1 MPAESKRRV
10 DSNIEHN
17 LFWITDISGKYG
29 LYIKSAS
36 EFASTELDIKLRG
49 IALVK
54 RNFENAG
61 ELFLILKKNEDWE
74 LFLVLCRD
82 IISTCSV
89 SLVNEKMINAVEN
102 RLRRWQVFLMQNN
115 DISISYEKQMG
126 LFAELQFLKNILIP
140 AYGSLASLTAWNGPE
155 ADKQDFSLPKIAVEV
170 KSFRSS
176 NGLVVTIS
184 SAHQLLS
191 NNKPIYL
198 IAYGLTEDLNGS
210 SIQDVIEELTTD
222 FESES
227 MQALQQFE
235 KSIIDFGYMPG
246 VNYDHMYKF
255 RVDGY
260 TAYLVE
266 DDFPR
271 IVPMNIATEI
281 VAVNYSIDLAH
292 CNRFQTDI
300 HQIVN

>member
-1 MPAESKRRV
+1 MPAEAKRRV

-17 LFWITDISGKYG
+17 LFWITDVSGKYG

-49 IALVK
+49 IALIK

-61 ELFLILKKNEDWE
+61 ELYLVLKKNEDWE

-82 IISTCSV
+82 IISTCSA
-89 SLVNEKMINAVEN
+89 SLVNEKMINAVET

-126 LFAELQFLKNILIP
+126 LFAELQFLKNVLIP
-140 AYGSLASLTAWNGPE
+140 AYGSITSLTAWNGPV
-155 ADKQDFSLPKIAVEV
+155 ADKQDFSLPKVSIEV
-170 KSFRSS
+170 KSYRSS
-176 NGLVVTIS
+176 NGSIVTIS

-191 NNKPIYL
+191 NNKPLYL

-210 SIQDVIEELTTD
+210 SIQDVIQELTAY

-227 MQALQQFE
+227 VQTLQKFE
-235 KSIIDFGYMPG
+235 KSIMDFGYMPG
-246 VNYDHMYKF
+246 VNYDQMYKF

-260 TAYLVE
+260 TAYLVK

-271 IVPMNIATEI
+271 IVPGDIASEI
-281 VAVNYSIDLAH
+281 VGVNYSIDLAL
-292 CNRFQTDI
+292 CNRFETDI